1 MMKALALCLFL
12 YVLSAPSFSGSAN
25 VKVTI
30 KIPHAGQQSQAVR
43 LFNYE
48 LDRYQIIRNPFSL
61 TREECLAYLPPNHE
75 RAIEILDL
83 HIDKGREPYR
93 ALRLTYIGI
102 S

>member
-1 MMKALALCLFL
+1 MMKALALCLVL

-30 KIPHAGQQSQAVR
+30 KIPHTGQQSQAVR

-48 LDRYQIIRNPFSL
+48 LDRFQIIRNPFSL

-75 RAIEILDL
+75 KLS
-83 HIDKGREPYR
+83 KF
-93 ALRLTYIGI
+93 
-102 S
+102 